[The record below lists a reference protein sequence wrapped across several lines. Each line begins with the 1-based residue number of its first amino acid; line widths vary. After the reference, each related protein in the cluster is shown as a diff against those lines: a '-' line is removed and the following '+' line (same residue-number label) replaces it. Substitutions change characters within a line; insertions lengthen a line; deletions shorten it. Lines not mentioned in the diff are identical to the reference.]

1 MQEKLLLFI
10 LKWQMPVFTKVFLS
24 SLWLFSSLLYMQILT
39 QLPTLPN
46 EIRKSL
52 LPEGSSSASLQ
63 VYLPYSITINGLS
76 SPASGSRSQPSY
88 TLNAYL
94 IYSLRKG
101 MASMVHQPRH

>member
-52 LPEGSSSASLQ
+52 LPEGLIERFPPG
-63 VYLPYSITINGLS
+63 LP
-76 SPASGSRSQPSY
+76 
-88 TLNAYL
+88 TLFNYNKW
-94 IYSLRKG
+94 S
-101 MASMVHQPRH
+101 V